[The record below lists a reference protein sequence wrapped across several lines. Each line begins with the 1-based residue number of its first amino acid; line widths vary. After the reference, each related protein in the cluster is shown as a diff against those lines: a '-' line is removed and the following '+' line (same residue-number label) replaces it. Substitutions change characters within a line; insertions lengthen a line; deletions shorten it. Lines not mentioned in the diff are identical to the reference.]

1 MSATDPSVS
10 RDQLASDYLD
20 QLVYPP
26 YPVQEDALFAWFSSD
41 QGLLVCAPTGTGKTL
56 IAEAAIYEALRTGRR
71 AYYTTPLIALTEQKL
86 TDLQAS
92 AARWGFPPDAIGLVT
107 GNRRVNPDAPI
118 LVVVAEILF
127 NRLLHPEQFNF
138 NDVAAVVMDE
148 FHSFNDP
155 ERGLVWEFS
164 LGLLPTHVR
173 LMLLSATVGNAYEFT
188 SWLRRTHQR
197 NLELVQS
204 DERKIPLSYRWV
216 GDQLLSEQLE
226 LMAAGN
232 DETRYT
238 PALVFCFNRDECW
251 DVAEMLKGKSLLH
264 EGQQK
269 QLAQQLEQYDWS
281 QGAGPKLKPLLYRG
295 VGVHHAGVLP
305 VYRRIVED
313 LFQRKLLSVCICTE
327 TLAAGINLPARS
339 VVLPDLM
346 KGPPDKKRLID
357 PSSAHQM
364 FGRAGRPQ
372 YDTQGFV
379 FALAHEDDVKI
390 LRWREKYDQI
400 PEDTK
405 DPKLRLAKKAL
416 KKKMPTRRTNQQY
429 WEESHFERLK
439 QAKPAQLAS
448 RGPLPWRLL
457 TYMLAASPEIAPI
470 RALVGKRLMDEKR
483 LAASQKSLDRMLL
496 MLWTAGYVELE
507 PHPPRQAK
515 SLPDASTH
523 RPLSPVSAAVS
534 PLQAPPTSGFSASQ
548 SVVSKQ
554 PESGLH
560 TDSAHAQPAAE
571 VSRIGV
577 ETGRTEA
584 VSPLTPTPHPA
595 GVVKTKAA
603 FGFGILE
610 DEPVREIA
618 PDPVSPTPPD
628 ATPLD
633 ITPSRQPAPLRPIDS
648 PADASPDKAF
658 PAEQAPASE
667 TRSSP
672 DSTSAQEPTT
682 AAPPTLL
689 WAAKP
694 ATTAGR
700 GAAAGSNRSGQTSSQ
715 GATSPG
721 GGQPAGSPAG
731 SRTPSGQASGGSSL
745 GSTLGSH
752 LAAARLTPAGK
763 LPGAGAGTT
772 AAEDPMETYRAEFAY
787 PTERLARL
795 LVFRGVNPLYGV
807 FLANHL
813 GIADRN
819 ERIQAI
825 ESVLEMPGSVARSVR
840 VPKQDQMPPG
850 PLAVTR
856 LDTELLRL
864 GLVTPA
870 QLGAVSPDEEEK
882 PDRRGSLF
890 EEERVWVLTL
900 ADKLKLLFDHDF
912 PEVHDVSITPVWAV
926 GEILEFGGHFN
937 KYITSKGLQKQEGIL
952 FRHLLRMI
960 LMLAEFAQI
969 VPPDTT
975 EDEWRG
981 DLESISERLTECCY
995 EVDPTST
1002 DKAIEQAAEV
1012 SAGGELFA

>member
-1 MSATDPSVS
+1 MSDPAPIAS
-10 RDQLASDYLD
+10 RDELASDYLD

-26 YPVQEDALFAWFSSD
+26 YPVQEEALLNWFSSD

-92 AARWGFPPDAIGLVT
+92 AERWGFSANQVGLVT

-127 NRLLHPEQFNF
+127 NRLLHPEQFCF
-138 NDVAAVVMDE
+138 DDVCAVVMDE

-155 ERGLVWEFS
+155 ERGIVWEFS
-164 LGLLPTHVR
+164 LGLLPAHIR

-188 SWLRRTHQR
+188 SWLRRTHR
-197 NLELVQS
+197 RSLELVQS

-226 LMAAGN
+226 LMAAGS
-232 DETRYT
+232 DESRYT

-251 DVAEMLKGKSLLH
+251 DVAEMLKGKGLLH

-281 QGAGPKLKPLLYRG
+281 RGAGPKLKQLLYRG

-305 VYRRIVED
+305 IYRRIVED

-379 FALAHEDDVKI
+379 FVLAHEDDVKI

-416 KKKMPTRRTNQQY
+416 KKKMPTRRANQAY

-457 TYMLAASPEIAPI
+457 TYMFEASPEVAPI
-470 RALVGKRLMDEKR
+470 RTLVGKRLMDEKR
-483 LAASQKSLDRMLL
+483 QAAAQKSLDRMLL

-507 PHPPRQAK
+507 PHPPRHTLLVRGEATEERSASEPQARRPYDRTR
-515 SLPDASTH
+515 LASTRSAETAPSGRSDDEAAWSTVTKFFPGSP
-523 RPLSPVSAAVS
+523 RPTASPSAAGVSFSEPSSAITPAASTTKPAFGLGILDDEPARVSHPEQSVSSEPPVSSATSDAA
-534 PLQAPPTSGFSASQ
+534 TSHRS
-548 SVVSKQ
+548 
-554 PESGLH
+554 
-560 TDSAHAQPAAE
+560 DSA
-571 VSRIGV
+571 
-577 ETGRTEA
+577 
-584 VSPLTPTPHPA
+584 LTPSSPGSPPVARPA
-595 GVVKTKAA
+595 G
-603 FGFGILE
+603 
-610 DEPVREIA
+610 
-618 PDPVSPTPPD
+618 
-628 ATPLD
+628 
-633 ITPSRQPAPLRPIDS
+633 Q
-648 PADASPDKAF
+648 
-658 PAEQAPASE
+658 
-667 TRSSP
+667 
-672 DSTSAQEPTT
+672 DSTPRPSADREGNALAESPP

-689 WAAKP
+689 WGTAPSARTGRGGGITGSKGGFPSVGNPAGSGGANAARPSLPTPAGIGPKKPLLETRPAIAGSSSSGAKP
-694 ATTAGR
+694 AE
-700 GAAAGSNRSGQTSSQ
+700 N
-715 GATSPG
+715 
-721 GGQPAGSPAG
+721 
-731 SRTPSGQASGGSSL
+731 
-745 GSTLGSH
+745 
-752 LAAARLTPAGK
+752 
-763 LPGAGAGTT
+763 
-772 AAEDPMETYRAEFAY
+772 EDTIDTYRAEFAY
-787 PTERLARL
+787 PTESLSRL
-795 LVFRGVNPLYGV
+795 LVFRGVNPIYGV

-819 ERIQAI
+819 ERLQAI
-825 ESVLEMPGSVARSVR
+825 ESVLEMPGSVARTVR
-840 VPKQDQMPPG
+840 VPKPDQMPPG

-900 ADKLKLLFDHDF
+900 AEKLKLLFDHDF
-912 PEVHDVSITPVWAV
+912 PDVHDVSITPVWAA
-926 GEILEFGGHFN
+926 GEILEFGGDFN

-969 VPPDTT
+969 IPPETT
-975 EDEWRG
+975 EDEWQG
-981 DLESISERLTECCY
+981 ELESISRQLTDCCY
-995 EVDPTST
+995 RVDPTST
-1002 DKAIEQAAEV
+1002 DKAIEQAAEIV
-1012 SAGGELFA
+1012 AEAQA